1 MGVLDNIK
9 IWWTYV
15 ITRMILVLMQHEMF
29 FQPAMVNQAFKE
41 LMNFVFK
48 NFTAITLNQL

>member
-29 FQPAMVNQAFKE
+29 LQPAMVNQAFND

>member
-29 FQPAMVNQAFKE
+29 LQLAMVNQAFKD

>member
-9 IWWTYV
+9 ILWTYV

-29 FQPAMVNQAFKE
+29 LQPAMVNQAFKD

-48 NFTAITLNQL
+48 NFTAIMLNQL